1 MGSQW
6 VRHDLV
12 TEQQHI
18 FILLLNNV
26 WYFISIFHPVLLF
39 PLIYALKNGSGI
51 KTSLGKKTTIDNTAK
66 NNHFSS
72 SSLVELVS
80 LLSTIHSS
88 CKSVF
93 CIYISFYT
101 DIPLPSPSF
110 HVQPLNEILWLL
122 LNVFCFFFVFFFLF
136 LHFVLCVVCMC
147 FNLCQLSV
155 WSIPQGESHT
165 DLRGLRYRVL
175 VAGCSWGLR
184 RGASGP

>member
-122 LNVFCFFFVFFFLF
+122 LNVVFFFFFYILF
-136 LHFVLCVVCMC
+136 FVSCVCVLTCV
-147 FNLCQLSV
+147 NSV
-155 WSIPQGESHT
+155 
-165 DLRGLRYRVL
+165 
-175 VAGCSWGLR
+175 
-184 RGASGP
+184 SGPYPRESLTQI